1 MILASTNTVLSRIG
15 LRSGDLSARIDDLC
29 RDIERYADAGVR
41 IWVAPALELGREGTR
56 LRAEIYGLQRRIEL
70 WLDLLDR
77 ESWLFRFGAG
87 ADLIGLFEAVTGG
100 DFPEAD
106 RPADPDRCQD
116 IQRRAAVLIV
126 AIRRSRRNLSAGFS
140 DRRFALPRV
149 SQHEGADGKS
159 PQETFGYEAFGYET
173 SGQEASG
180 IKGSG
185 NPPQALRRL

>member
-1 MILASTNTVLSRIG
+1 MWEDKAFLSSLLGGALGGAMLTAFTNTVLSRAG
-15 LRSGDLSARIDDLC
+15 LRNGDLSARIDDLC

-41 IWVAPALELGREGTR
+41 TWIAPAPALGLEGTR

-77 ESWLFRFGAG
+77 ESWLFRFNAG

-126 AIRRSRRNLSAGFS
+126 AIRRSRRNLLGGLF
-140 DRRFALPRV
+140 
-149 SQHEGADGKS
+149 
-159 PQETFGYEAFGYET
+159 
-173 SGQEASG
+173 
-180 IKGSG
+180 
-185 NPPQALRRL
+185 